1 MKFIDYLNNCLQND
15 EFRKYW
21 EEDNPAF
28 EDVINVK
35 EMSMFEALTFLN
47 EHDTDDI
54 IKNKGIHP
62 ADLTRTEIIFFE
74 INNDCPVENF
84 LNSISNQKLKE
95 KTLNNI
101 AKLSEEGYRAHPS
114 LSKYV
119 DDGIFELR
127 TKYGSD
133 IDRIFYFFIF
143 GNKIILTNSY
153 IKKSQK
159 MDKEEFNKAKN
170 IRQFILENIVRN
182 FFL

>member
-1 MKFIDYLNNCLQND
+1 MKFIDYLNSCLQND

-28 EDVINVK
+28 ENIINVE
-35 EMSMFEALTFLN
+35 EMSISDAWKFLN
-47 EHDTDDI
+47 EHDADDV

-74 INNDCPVENF
+74 NNNDCPVEKF
-84 LNSISNQKLKE
+84 LNSINNQKLKE

-101 AKLSEEGYRAHPS
+101 AKLSEEGYRAHPP

-143 GNKIILTNSY
+143 GNKIILTNGY

-159 MDKEEFNKAKN
+159 IDKEEFNRAKKYQA
-170 IRQFILENIVRN
+170 IYLRKYCS
-182 FFL
+182 